1 MPTFRSN
8 LIIILKSIEYRIN
21 QLNFD
26 EITKRMKT
34 SKTND
39 INTEKKSIIPVK
51 EVRIS
56 KSKLIQK
63 LSHEVNKRATER
75 MLKDLILGK

>member
-1 MPTFRSN
+1 
-8 LIIILKSIEYRIN
+8 
-21 QLNFD
+21 
-26 EITKRMKT
+26 MKT
-34 SKTND
+34 SKSNELK
-39 INTEKKSIIPVK
+39 TEKKSVIPVK

-75 MLKDLILGK
+75 MLKDLILGKN

>member
-1 MPTFRSN
+1 
-8 LIIILKSIEYRIN
+8 
-21 QLNFD
+21 
-26 EITKRMKT
+26 MKT